1 MQSSFLAFR
10 NTRRSSDV
18 RVLFLF
24 LTVRLPQ
31 TLFVF
36 TIPFLFSFQTFSVFV
51 SVSVNGFIIFPL
63 TDNSVDVFV
72 NENNTASADACKN

>member
-18 RVLFLF
+18 RVLFFF

-31 TLFVF
+31 TLFVSTF
-36 TIPFLFSFQTFSVFV
+36 PFLFSFQTFSVFV